1 MQILQF
7 VDQII
12 LPNRAHGTFAIIKQS
27 NMFQM
32 VHSLRVEHD
41 STAKSEFIRLVFKL
55 LTIKFLSKTSIV

>member
-12 LPNRAHGTFAIIKQS
+12 LPNRAHGTFTIIKQS

-41 STAKSEFIRLVFKL
+41 SPAKSELQIIFQIIIR
-55 LTIKFLSKTSIV
+55 KTKDYQIA